1 MKNIIERKLAA
12 GVLPDRP
19 PVKYWAGFGVGQ
31 PCDGCDEP
39 ILDTQVEYEVA
50 FDAFPTVR
58 LHAVSAESYKGKRLA
73 VHAVLVTCPACRE
86 LIAAA
91 RAMKEQGT

>member
-39 ILDTQVEYEVA
+39 ILDSGRIRSR
-50 FDAFPTVR
+50 VR
-58 LHAVSAESYKGKRLA
+58 CVPDSPLA
-73 VHAVLVTCPACRE
+73 RGVRRDLGCTRRPRGPGGGGRRVMVRFLWA
-86 LIAAA
+86 
-91 RAMKEQGT
+91 

>member
-19 PVKYWAGFGVGQ
+19 PVKYWAGFVGQ

-39 ILDTQVEYEVA
+39 ILEYEVV
-50 FDAFPTVR
+50 FDRFPTVR
-58 LHAVSAESYKGKRLA
+58 LYAVCAQIWGA
-73 VHAVLVTCPACRE
+73 LVARAGP
-86 LIAAA
+86 AAA
-91 RAMKEQGT
+91 GGA

>member
-19 PVKYWAGFGVGQ
+19 PAKYWAGFGVGQ

-50 FDAFPTVR
+50 FDALPR
-58 LHAVSAESYKGKRLA
+58 SWGA
-73 VHAVLVTCPACRE
+73 LVAQAGP
-86 LIAAA
+86 AAA
-91 RAMKEQGT
+91 GGA

>member
-1 MKNIIERKLAA
+1 MKNTIERKLTA

-58 LHAVSAESYKGKRLA
+58 LHAVCAEIWGALAPTRARLQ
-73 VHAVLVTCPACRE
+73 RE
-86 LIAAA
+86 A
-91 RAMKEQGT
+91 RDGPLPS

>member
-1 MKNIIERKLAA
+1 MKHIIERKLAA

-19 PVKYWAGFGVGQ
+19 TVKYWAGFGVGQ

-39 ILDTQVEYEVA
+39 ILDPQVEYEVA

-58 LHAVSAESYKGKRLA
+58 LHAVCAKTWSA
-73 VHAVLVTCPACRE
+73 LVAHTGQ
-86 LIAAA
+86 AAA
-91 RAMKEQGT
+91 GSA